1 MSIKKVAFIGV
12 GSMGAPMAMRVK
24 DAGYELTVYD
34 RNVAVLD
41 EFRNAGAR
49 IAVSAA
55 ECAAADVVIVLV
67 ANDQQ
72 ISDVAVG
79 PEGVLQGIPPGHSP
93 VVCIMCTTHP
103 DTIKRVAG
111 PLLAAGAR
119 VMDAP
124 ISGGI
129 VGAQKG
135 TLTILMGGKSEDF
148 AFVNPL
154 MRVMGENL
162 FDCGDLGSAEVVK
175 VANNAICIAVQ
186 YLTAEVIDL
195 AERQGVSF
203 EKLAPI
209 LNVSSGRNFLTVDA
223 EEGRLQY
230 AAWARSPEA
239 FGSLMK
245 ILAKDMHLAEK
256 LAASAGLELDLLS
269 RVANYADHVDPGT
282 FERWRRHGK
291 LPSLSGT
298 MSR

>member
-24 DAGYELTVYD
+24 DAGYQLVVYD
-34 RNVAVLD
+34 RNPEALD
-41 EFRNAGAR
+41 RFRNAGAG
-49 IAVSAA
+49 IATSAA

-67 ANDQQ
+67 ANDEQ
-72 ISDVAVG
+72 IFDVTIG

-103 DTIKRVAG
+103 ETIMRVAG
-111 PLLAAGAR
+111 PLVAAGVR

-129 VGAQKG
+129 VGAQRG
-135 TLTILMGGKSEDF
+135 TLTILMGGKREDF

-162 FDCGDLGSAEVVK
+162 FECGDLGSAEVVK

-186 YLTAEVIDL
+186 FLTAEVIDL

-209 LNVSSGRNFLTVDA
+209 LSVSSGRNFLTVDA

-230 AAWARSPEA
+230 AAWARSPDA
-239 FGSLMK
+239 FSSLMK
-245 ILAKDMHLAEK
+245 ILAKDLHLAEK
-256 LAASAGLELDLLS
+256 LAASANLELNLLS
-269 RVANYADHVDPGT
+269 RIASYVDQVDLDV
-282 FERWRRHGK
+282 FEQWERHGK
-291 LPSLSGT
+291 LPQSSGAKA
-298 MSR
+298 

>member
-1 MSIKKVAFIGV
+1 MSIAKVAFIGA

-24 DAGYELTVYD
+24 EAGYQLTVCDPNSDVVD
-34 RNVAVLD
+34 R
-41 EFRNAGAR
+41 FRSVGAN
-49 IAVSAA
+49 IANTAA

-67 ANDQQ
+67 ANDEQ
-72 ISDVAVG
+72 IFDATIG
-79 PEGVLQGIPPGHSP
+79 PKGILHGIPSGHSP

-103 DTIKRVAG
+103 ETIKRVAG
-111 PLLAAGAR
+111 PLVAAGAR

-135 TLTILMGGKSEDF
+135 TLTILMGGEREDCEL
-148 AFVNPL
+148 VSPL
-154 MRVMGENL
+154 MRVMGKNVFE
-162 FDCGDLGSAEVVK
+162 CGDLGSAEVVK

-186 YLTAEVIDL
+186 FLTAEVMDL

-223 EEGRLQY
+223 EEGRHQY
-230 AAWARSPEA
+230 AAWARSPDA

-245 ILAKDMHLAEK
+245 ILAKDLHLAEN
-256 LAASAGLELDLLS
+256 LAASAGLQLNLLS
-269 RVANYADHVDPGT
+269 RIADYADYVDSGT
-282 FERWRRHGK
+282 FERWQRHGK
-291 LPSLSGT
+291 LP
-298 MSR
+298 

>member
-1 MSIKKVAFIGV
+1 MSIKKVAFIGA

-24 DAGYELTVYD
+24 DAGYQLAVYD
-34 RNVAVLD
+34 RNPEVVD
-41 EFRNAGAR
+41 RFRSVDAR
-49 IAVSAA
+49 IAASAA

-67 ANDQQ
+67 ANDEQ
-72 ISDVAVG
+72 IFDVTIG
-79 PEGVLQGIPPGHSP
+79 PEGILHGIPSGHSP

-103 DTIKRVAG
+103 ETITRVAG
-111 PLLAAGAR
+111 PLVAAGAR

-135 TLTILMGGKSEDF
+135 TLTILMGGKREDL

-154 MRVMGENL
+154 MRVMGKNL
-162 FDCGDLGSAEVVK
+162 FECGDLGSAEVVK

-186 YLTAEVIDL
+186 FLTAEVIDL

-239 FGSLMK
+239 FNSLMK
-245 ILAKDMHLAEK
+245 ILAKDLHLAEK
-256 LAASAGLELDLLS
+256 LAASTNLQLNLLS
-269 RVANYADHVDPGT
+269 RIANYADHVDPNI
-282 FERWRRHGK
+282 FDQWKRHGK
-291 LPSLSGT
+291 LPQSSET
-298 MSR
+298 KA

>member
-24 DAGYELTVYD
+24 DAGYQLVVYD
-34 RNVAVLD
+34 RNPELLD
-41 EFRNAGAR
+41 RFRNAGAS
-49 IAVSAA
+49 IATSAA

-67 ANDQQ
+67 ANDEQ
-72 ISDVAVG
+72 IFDVTIG
-79 PEGVLQGIPPGHSP
+79 SEGILQGIPPGHSP

-103 DTIKRVAG
+103 ETITHVAG
-111 PLLAAGAR
+111 PLVAAGAR

-135 TLTILMGGKSEDF
+135 TLTILMGGKREDF

-154 MRVMGENL
+154 MRVMGKDL
-162 FDCGDLGSAEVVK
+162 FECGDLGSAEVVK

-186 YLTAEVIDL
+186 FLTAEVIDL
-195 AERQGVSF
+195 AERQGMSF

-230 AAWARSPEA
+230 AAWARSSDA
-239 FGSLMK
+239 FNSLMK
-245 ILAKDMHLAEK
+245 ILAKDLHIAEK
-256 LAASAGLELDLLS
+256 LAASANLELSLLS
-269 RVANYADHVDPGT
+269 RIASYADHVDSNI
-282 FERWRRHGK
+282 FEQWKRHGK
-291 LPSLSGT
+291 LPQSSGPKA
-298 MSR
+298 

>member
-24 DAGYELTVYD
+24 DAGYQLAVYD
-34 RNVAVLD
+34 RNPEVVD
-41 EFRNAGAR
+41 RFRSADAR
-49 IAVSAA
+49 IAASAA

-67 ANDQQ
+67 ANDEQ
-72 ISDVAVG
+72 IFDVTIG
-79 PEGVLQGIPPGHSP
+79 PEGILHGIPSGHSP

-103 DTIKRVAG
+103 ETITRVAG
-111 PLLAAGAR
+111 PLVAAGAR

-135 TLTILMGGKSEDF
+135 TLTILMGGKREDL
-148 AFVNPL
+148 ALVSPL
-154 MRVMGENL
+154 MRVMGKNL
-162 FDCGDLGSAEVVK
+162 FECGDLGSAEVVK
-175 VANNAICIAVQ
+175 VANNVICIAVQ
-186 YLTAEVIDL
+186 FLTAEVIDL

-239 FGSLMK
+239 FNSLMK
-245 ILAKDMHLAEK
+245 ILAKDLHLAER
-256 LAASAGLELDLLS
+256 LAASTNLQLNLLS
-269 RVANYADHVDPGT
+269 RIANYADQVDPNI
-282 FERWRRHGK
+282 FDQWKRHGK
-291 LPSLSGT
+291 LPQSSEKKA
-298 MSR
+298 